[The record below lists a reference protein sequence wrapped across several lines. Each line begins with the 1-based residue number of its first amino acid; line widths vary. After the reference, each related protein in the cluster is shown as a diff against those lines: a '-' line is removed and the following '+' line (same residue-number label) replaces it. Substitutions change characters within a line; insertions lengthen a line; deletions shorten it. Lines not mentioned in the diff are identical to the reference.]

1 MTSVQKM
8 GLFLTTLL
16 LVEGK
21 VRKFGLK
28 LRIEKTKVATNI
40 WQRTFLENCKKNIF
54 SVKFFKRTRK
64 ARFVLKKWAYFS
76 SKWAGMK

>member
-28 LRIEKTKVATNI
+28 LRIEKTKVVTNI
-40 WQRTFLENCKKNIF
+40 WQRTFLENCKKIF
-54 SVKFFKRTRK
+54 FQLNF
-64 ARFVLKKWAYFS
+64 LKEPEKQGLS
-76 SKWAGMK
+76 